1 MRLLV
6 ANLYNKLKSCFFY
19 LYLDSQFEIEVS
31 ESLTWMVSP
40 NDPNIIFVVQRKE
53 LFNDELEVDIKLRP
67 AITISL
73 SSG

>member
-19 LYLDSQFEIEVS
+19 LYLDSQFEVEVS
-31 ESLTWMVSP
+31 ESLSWMVSP

-53 LFNDELEVDIKLRP
+53 LCNDELEVDIKLRP